1 MMIINDA
8 KAKRESALRLL
19 ESARH
24 WLINNKH
31 ILRGGGGGDISSQVE
46 ASSGETLTSG
56 GLSVTLQVS
65 LSLSLPPPAV

>member
-31 ILRGGGGGDISSQVE
+31 ILRGGGGDISSQVE

>member
-31 ILRGGGGGDISSQVE
+31 ILRGGGATSPARLKRPVE
-46 ASSGETLTSG
+46 KH
-56 GLSVTLQVS
+56 
-65 LSLSLPPPAV
+65 

>member
-31 ILRGGGGGDISSQVE
+31 ILRGGGDISSQVE